1 MDLEII
7 TVHEISQMEK
17 DKYYMISLLRGILK
31 SDTRAS
37 LYTTCRHLLEMRILR
52 GFSGHNTRGWGVDIA
67 LSKEE
72 RWCDGL
78 GVRAL
83 LPHSR
88 SKWNEEAPKRKRMSE
103 VSTRS
108 LKAERWHDL
117 RLLHS
122 YICWLLMAV
131 TWDLS
136 WGFQLEH
143 LHITFPC
150 VLGCLLSSKGESF
163 KRVKV
168 GQKTYYVL
176 WFSFIGQAVPLL
188 LPSRC

>member
-1 MDLEII
+1 MDLEVI

-108 LKAERWHDL
+108 LKAERWRGGVKMAEEQDGWSL
-117 RLLHS
+117 SLLQIH
-122 YICWLLMAV
+122 WKNNRMV
-131 TWDLS
+131 N
-136 WGFQLEH
+136 
-143 LHITFPC
+143 
-150 VLGCLLSSKGESF
+150 
-163 KRVKV
+163 KV
-168 GQKTYYVL
+168 YRTA
-176 WFSFIGQAVPLL
+176 SD
-188 LPSRC
+188 R